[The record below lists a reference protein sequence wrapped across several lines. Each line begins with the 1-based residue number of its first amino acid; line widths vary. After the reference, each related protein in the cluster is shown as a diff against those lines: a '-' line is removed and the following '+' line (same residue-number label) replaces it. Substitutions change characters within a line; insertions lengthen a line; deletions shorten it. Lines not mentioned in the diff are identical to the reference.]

1 MRGLV
6 LGAGGLLGQELC
18 RELTERGHHA
28 VACDRSD
35 ADITIDGAVA
45 SAIESSGATHVFNCA
60 AYTAVDLAEE
70 EEAAAFAVNA
80 AGAGRA
86 AREAAAEGLPFFHLS
101 TEYVFDGTLES
112 GYSEGDEAKP
122 LSAYG
127 RSKAAGERR
136 VLDAHSEACIVR
148 TQWLFGAGGG
158 NFVETMLRLG
168 SERSELSVVND
179 QFGSPT
185 WSQDLAASLV
195 TLGESNAKGI
205 YHLTNSE
212 TTSWF
217 GFARAIF
224 ELAEMDVML
233 RPVPTVAFPRPAP
246 RPLHAVLQNNSWQ
259 SDGHRALRS
268 WKAALA
274 SYLAARKENT

>member
-1 MRGLV
+1 MRALV
-6 LGAGGLLGQELC
+6 LGARGLLGQDLC
-18 RELTERGHHA
+18 RELALRGHE
-28 VACDRSD
+28 VFACDRSD
-35 ADITIDGAVA
+35 ADITVDGRVA
-45 SAIESSGATHVFNCA
+45 SAIEKSGATHVFNCA

-70 EEAAAFAVNA
+70 EEEAAFAVNA
-80 AGAGRA
+80 LGAGRA
-86 AREAAAEGLPFFHLS
+86 ARETAEGGLPFFHLS
-101 TEYVFDGTLES
+101 TEYVFDGTQES
-112 GYSEGDEAKP
+112 GYSEGDEVKP

-136 VLDAHSEACIVR
+136 VLEAHPEACIVR
-148 TQWLFGAGGG
+148 TQWLFGTGGG

-168 SERSELSVVND
+168 SERKELSVVDD

-185 WSQDLAASLV
+185 WSRDLASGLV
-195 TLGESNAKGI
+195 TLGESNATGT

-217 GFARAIF
+217 GFASAIF
-224 ELAEMDVML
+224 ELARMDVML

-246 RPLHAVLQNNSWQ
+246 RPLHAVLHNDSWQ

-268 WKAALA
+268 WKASLA
-274 SYLAARKENT
+274 AYLAARKDNT